1 MVEVA
6 GLGGRAP
13 RRLSRRALSDVV
25 EPRAHEMLVLVKRE
39 MERALADRALASGIV
54 LTGGGAVLDQMVGLA
69 ERVFRTPVRLGTPLH
84 LNGLVDAVAS
94 PMYSTSVG
102 LVLHGLRQ
110 HGGSRA
116 RHTAGVLGQ
125 LRVMRERMSGW
136 LKEFF

>member
-1 MVEVA
+1 
-6 GLGGRAP
+6 
-13 RRLSRRALSDVV
+13 
-25 EPRAHEMLVLVKRE
+25 MLVLVKRE

>member
-1 MVEVA
+1 
-6 GLGGRAP
+6 
-13 RRLSRRALSDVV
+13 VV

-54 LTGGGAVLDQMVGLA
+54 LTGGGAVLDQMVGLGGG
-69 ERVFRTPVRLGTPLH
+69 VFRTPVRLGTPLH

-110 HGGSRA
+110 RGGGGA
-116 RHTAGVLGQ
+116 GPTAVVSGELG
-125 LRVMRERMSGW
+125 G
-136 LKEFF
+136 